1 MPEAI
6 NNKILTLPDGRVMGY
21 CEYGDPVGMPVIFCH
36 GYPASRLQGALTQ
49 LVAKQIGLRI
59 VSADRPGF
67 GLSDPLPGRN
77 LLDWPRDVAVLS
89 DALGFERFAV
99 LGVSGGGPYALACG
113 YALATR
119 VSKVSVICGLAP
131 LSAKGILAHTN
142 WLAWPSYFLARRA
155 PLVLRIFHT
164 LIILSILRPHPE
176 RLLRWI
182 ISRSVADRKI
192 LERKDILV
200 QITASI
206 QESLRQGMAGVTSE
220 FQLYAHDWGF
230 NLSKIQ
236 VPVHLWQGDRDT
248 TVPLSHAR
256 YLAEILPN
264 ATLTVVPGEG
274 HFSLPIVH
282 MAAILRELV

>member
-1 MPEAI
+1 MHEAI
-6 NNKILTLPDGRVMGY
+6 KDKTLTLPDGRVMGY
-21 CEYGDPVGMPVIFCH
+21 CEYGDPMGMPVIFCH
-36 GYPASRLQGALTQ
+36 GYPASRLQATLTQ
-49 LVAKQIGLRI
+49 SVAKQIGLRI

-77 LLDWPRDVAVLS
+77 LLDWPRDVTVLS
-89 DALGFERFAV
+89 DTLGFERFAV

-113 YALATR
+113 YSLAARIST
-119 VSKVSVICGLAP
+119 VSVICGLAP
-131 LSAKGILAHTN
+131 LNAQGILSHTN

-155 PLVLRIFHT
+155 PLVFRIFHA

-176 RLLRWI
+176 RLLPWMM
-182 ISRSVADRKI
+182 SRSVADRKI

-206 QESLRQGMAGVTSE
+206 QESLRQGVAGVNSE
-220 FQLYAHDWGF
+220 FQLYARDWCF

-236 VPVHLWQGDRDT
+236 VPVHLWHGDRDT
-248 TVPLSHAR
+248 TVSLSHAR
-256 YLAEILPN
+256 YLAGILPN
-264 ATLTVVPGEG
+264 ATLNVVPGEG